1 MARSTKTTT
10 EPARRRARA
19 TTPEARI
26 NQIAAD
32 AYDLAERQI
41 REDTASSQVITHFLK
56 AGSERE
62 KLENERLRQEVAML
76 KAKEKQMA
84 SQQNME
90 EVYKKALDA
99 MRMYSGQVNDD

>member
-1 MARSTKTTT
+1 MGRSTKITS
-10 EPARRRARA
+10 EPNRRRARA

-41 REDTASSQVITHFLK
+41 RDGTASSQVITHFLK

-76 KAKEKQMA
+76 RAKEKQMA

-90 EVYKKALDA
+90 EVYKQALAA
-99 MRMYSGQVNDD
+99 MRSYSGQVDDD